1 MAEGHKDYSGVPLWK
16 KLGIVE
22 GGRVLVIGA
31 PPTFHQE
38 LVRIAPLP
46 HAVEFLSRAA
56 KALDV
61 AIVFATRQPALG
73 RGFTKVKPNLLPGG
87 RLWIAWPKKSSKVPT
102 DITFQSAQG
111 LGLAAGMV
119 DNKTA
124 AIDAVYQGL
133 QFVYRVKDR
142 GR

>member
-16 KLGIVE
+16 KLGIGE
-22 GGRVLVIGA
+22 GARVHVIGA
-31 PPTFHQE
+31 PPTFPQE

-46 HAVEFLSRAA
+46 HAVEFLPRAS

-61 AIVFATRQPALG
+61 AIVFATRQSALE
-73 RGFTKVKPNLLPGG
+73 RGFARLKPNLQPGG

-102 DITFQSAQG
+102 DITFPSAQRF
-111 LGLAAGMV
+111 GLASGMV

-124 AIDAVYQGL
+124 AVDAVYQGL